1 MLVLAGA
8 LFCLPAVGSAQ
19 SRMQLLPMD
28 DAATRPEFFS
38 FRAQLQ
44 EAIARH
50 DVDAV
55 MAVVHPNIKAS
66 FGGDDGIEAFRRMW
80 RPTEPDSALWGTL
93 AAVLALGGSFQGAE
107 TFVAPYT
114 FSRWP
119 EKFDSFEHVAL
130 VAADVRIR
138 EAPRA
143 DAAVVSTMSFAILP
157 VARNATGTSDEWTA
171 VQLAANRTG
180 YVSSR
185 LVRSPI
191 GYRAFFTRENG
202 RWMLAMFVAGD

>member
-1 MLVLAGA
+1 MLALAGM
-8 LFCLPAVGSAQ
+8 LFVATAIVSAQ
-19 SRMQLLPMD
+19 SRTLLPVD
-28 DAATRPEFFS
+28 EAATRPEFFS

-44 EAIARH
+44 EAVARH

-80 RPTEPDSALWGTL
+80 RPADPDSALWSTL
-93 AAVLALGGSFQGAE
+93 AAVLALGGSFQGAQ

-119 EKFDSFEHVAL
+119 EKYDSFEHVAL

-143 DAAVVSTMSFAILP
+143 DAAVLATLSFAILP
-157 VARNATGTSDEWTA
+157 LAPSASGRDEQWTA
-171 VQLAANRTG
+171 VRLAPNRTG
-180 YVSSR
+180 YVAAR
-185 LVRSPI
+185 LARSPI
-191 GYRAFFTRENG
+191 GYRAIFSRENG
-202 RWMLAMFVAGD
+202 RWLLTMFLAGD